1 MANLR
6 TNNLCGQGGRDAYNG
21 SVFFDGNSHLEI
33 ASSSDFA
40 YGTGDFNWE
49 AWVLLARGQATGY
62 IFDHGNDGG
71 TLQYESNKVR
81 YYNSTTGNSGALYDD
96 GGSID
101 YDGWHHIAVSR
112 SSGTTKLFVNGIQ
125 KASASDGHNYS
136 AQVLTIG
143 DYGANTGTNKWR
155 GYISNA
161 RICKGH
167 AIYTG
172 NFTPPTSPLTV
183 HYTSDG
189 DETVLLCCQD
199 SDDPTK
205 DTAGRHTITAFGG
218 SFQTGNQSIL
228 INSDFSQG
236 TTGFTGDSGASIS
249 ESGGVMTVTN
259 GGGDNLYA
267 LKQNSCLRIG
277 GKYRCTATVTPT
289 FASGNPV
296 FRVRFGGDAVSFTQQ
311 ESTMSTGVA
320 VRIDTGEKVADGT
333 DFEIGSGTS
342 SGITQFT
349 ITDLVVTAIDPPIA
363 PKVIPPYGV
372 DAGNTFDGAIS
383 MNSSSWMYFPTGR
396 TEERGRGRALLGGGH
411 DASGATN
418 HIQQLSIQSQGNTEN
433 FGDLTY
439 VRWIPAPSSS
449 STRGVWSGGGG
460 YNPGSPTGSYVNFI
474 DFVTIATPANATDF
488 GDQTAERGY
497 HAGLSNETRGI
508 IAGGYND
515 SVGKIDVIEFITIA
529 TLGNAQDFGDLTAAR
544 MQLAAAGSPTRGLF
558 FGGSINPNVN
568 GDVVDYITIATTGNA
583 QDFGDMTSTTK
594 YGNATSSNTRAI
606 YGGGLAPNDTT
617 YVNTIEYFTIAT
629 TGDATDFGDLTATRS
644 TTPGATSNNI
654 RGIFAG
660 GYVPGNVNSIDFV
673 TIASVGHAA
682 DFGDI
687 TSGALRGIGALSDS
701 HGGLS

>member
-488 GDQTAERGY
+488 GDQTAEKGY

-515 SVGKIDVIEFITIA
+515 SVGKINVIEYITIA
-529 TLGNAQDFGDLTAAR
+529 TAGNAQDFGDLTAAR

-617 YVNTIEYFTIAT
+617 YVNTIEFFTIAT
-629 TGDATDFGDLTATRS
+629 LGNGTDFGDLTVNRS

>member
-101 YDGWHHIAVSR
+101 YDGWHHIAVAR
-112 SSGTTKLFVNGIQ
+112 QSGTTKLFVNCIQ

-267 LKQNSCLRIG
+267 LAQAGALRTG

-311 ESTMSTGVA
+311 QSTMSTGVSFLL
-320 VRIDTGEKVADGT
+320 DTGEKVADGT
-333 DFEIGSGTS
+333 RFEIGSGES

-349 ITDLVVTAIDPPIA
+349 VTDLVVTTITPYNQ

-372 DAGNTFDGAIS
+372 DAGNTFGGSIQQS
-383 MNSSSWMYFPTGR
+383 TEGYMYFPTGL
-396 TEERGRGRALLGGGH
+396 TDERGRGRAVI
-411 DASGATN
+411 AGAYVDSPGAALN
-418 HIQQLSIQSQGNTEN
+418 EIDFLSIQSMGNATT
-433 FGDLTY
+433 FGDLTTA
-439 VRWIPAPSSS
+439 RWIPASFSS
-449 STRGVWSGGGG
+449 STRLVTCGGGT
-460 YNPGSPTGSYVNFI
+460 PTYQNTI
-474 DFVTIATPANATDF
+474 DYVTIASTGNATTFTGILSGARTYFDAHSNQTRGLTGGGRTPSSPNNTDTIDLLIIASKADATDF
-488 GDQTAERGY
+488 G
-497 HAGLSNETRGI
+497 N
-508 IAGGYND
+508 
-515 SVGKIDVIEFITIA
+515 
-529 TLGNAQDFGDLTAAR
+529 LTAAKNNVVSS
-544 MQLAAAGSPTRGLF
+544 GSPTRGLF
-558 FGGSINPNVN
+558 MGGETPTRINNV
-568 GDVVDYITIATTGNA
+568 
-583 QDFGDMTSTTK
+583 DFVT
-594 YGNATSSNTRAI
+594 
-606 YGGGLAPNDTT
+606 L
-617 YVNTIEYFTIAT
+617 AT
-629 TGDATDFGDLTATRS
+629 TGDAADFGDLTSVTSYGGAVSSNTRVVYAGGYTPSLSNKMEFFTTASAGNGTDFGDLITARVILTGS
-644 TTPGATSNNI
+644 SSNGI
-654 RGIFAG
+654 RGVLPG
-660 GYVPGNVNSIDFV
+660 GY
-673 TIASVGHAA
+673 
-682 DFGDI
+682 
-687 TSGALRGIGALSDS
+687 SGSDS
-701 HGGLS
+701 NVIEFMIDY